1 MRKNIIFI
9 ILGARR
15 NQKGTRRKEILLLLF
30 QVQEGTRRK
39 QEEKEYEY
47 YEDYYYDYASAC
59 GVGELDV
66 KVFKLAFK
74 LKSGLAMYQKYL
86 KMLVYDGPNPIKYLR
101 LAKE

>member
-1 MRKNIIFI
+1 M
-9 ILGARR
+9 
-15 NQKGTRRKEILLLLF
+15 
-30 QVQEGTRRK
+30 
-39 QEEKEYEY
+39 
-47 YEDYYYDYASAC
+47 
-59 GVGELDV
+59 DV